1 MGIKRLTRRC
11 DFFRSLARCHQ
22 AGMTP
27 DQGLDLWAGQ
37 LPEPKRGP
45 FKSTAQQVRAGQ
57 TLHQAGTRSGIL
69 LPWEARLL
77 AIGSAHGRLDR
88 VLDDLAG
95 YHQHTADW
103 WSRLRMRLLF
113 PVGILILGFLT
124 LPLPRLFAG
133 QLSLSSYLL
142 QNLLLAVIL
151 VLLWTLAGTARV
163 QQWFSVL
170 LLKCRPVS
178 NPAWQYQRYRFLQQL
193 ASLYNAGMTILEA
206 LPLAVHH
213 CEPAWLQR
221 QWSMVETAV
230 REGSGISEALH
241 RYQALD
247 DTGFALLHSGEA
259 SGRLGEMFDRV
270 TEQLGKRVALWL
282 DSLVEWLPR
291 LAYILVLLLLLGL

>member
-1 MGIKRLTRRC
+1 
-11 DFFRSLARCHQ
+11 
-22 AGMTP
+22 
-27 DQGLDLWAGQ
+27 
-37 LPEPKRGP
+37 
-45 FKSTAQQVRAGQ
+45 VRAGQ

-142 QNLLLAVIL
+142 QNLVLAVIL

-163 QQWFSVL
+163 QQWFSAL
-170 LLKCRPVS
+170 LLRCRPVS